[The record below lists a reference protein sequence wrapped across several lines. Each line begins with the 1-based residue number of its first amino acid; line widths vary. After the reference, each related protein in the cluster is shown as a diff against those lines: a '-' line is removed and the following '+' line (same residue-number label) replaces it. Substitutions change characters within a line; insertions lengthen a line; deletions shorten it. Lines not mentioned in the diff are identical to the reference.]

1 MDKSLAKHVAMT
13 AWQSFGRL
21 ERLIPL
27 LKKHCGQDEFK
38 IYLKAI
44 AVAGSIIHHEI
55 LDRVISEHPEL
66 EKDLDEKVA
75 KYQKW
80 I

>member
-1 MDKSLAKHVAMT
+1 LDKDLAHHVAMT
-13 AWQSFGRL
+13 AWQSFGKL

-27 LKKHCGQDEFK
+27 LRKHCGQDEFK

-44 AVAGSIIHHEI
+44 AVAGSTIHHEI
-55 LDRVISEHPEL
+55 LDRVICEHPEL

>member
-1 MDKSLAKHVAMT
+1 MDKDLAQHVAMT

-21 ERLIPL
+21 ESLIPV
-27 LKKHCGQDEFK
+27 LKKHCDQDEFK
-38 IYLKAI
+38 TYLKAI
-44 AVAGSIIHHEI
+44 AAAGSAIHQEI
-55 LDRVISEHPEL
+55 LQRVISAHPEL
-66 EKDLDEKVA
+66 EKDLDEKIA

>member
-1 MDKSLAKHVAMT
+1 MDKDLAQHVAMT

-21 ERLIPL
+21 ERLIPV
-27 LKKHCGQDEFK
+27 LKKHCDQEEFK

-44 AVAGSIIHHEI
+44 AAAGSAIHQEI
-55 LDRVISEHPEL
+55 LKGYFPSIPSL
-66 EKDLDEKVA
+66 KK
-75 KYQKW
+75 